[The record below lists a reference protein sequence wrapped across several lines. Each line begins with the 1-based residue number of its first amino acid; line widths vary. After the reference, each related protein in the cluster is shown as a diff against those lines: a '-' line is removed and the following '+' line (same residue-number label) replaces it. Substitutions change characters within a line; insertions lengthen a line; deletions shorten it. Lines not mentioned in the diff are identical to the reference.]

1 MTMDYAQ
8 MTQQLDDLRFIRA
21 QAEFNAVVHSLS
33 GSTDERLE
41 SMLRHREQLL
51 ADKQHYE
58 LTSSLDKYLT
68 SKVEDV
74 VERSLRER
82 LDAAKHILVSRQIKD
97 IEARLEI
104 MDAWME
110 NNALED

>member
-1 MTMDYAQ
+1 MDTAQ
-8 MTQQLDDLRFIRA
+8 MTKMLDDLRFVRA
-21 QAEFNAVVHSLS
+21 QAEFNAVLASLN
-33 GSTDERLE
+33 GNKDECLE
-41 SMLRHREQLL
+41 SLLRHREQLL

-58 LTSSLDKYLT
+58 LTSSLEKYQT

-74 VERSLRER
+74 LERSLRER

-104 MDAWME
+104 LDACLDKYS
-110 NNALED
+110 LES

>member
-1 MTMDYAQ
+1 MDNQRMTEI
-8 MTQQLDDLRFIRA
+8 LNDLRFVRA
-21 QAEFNAVVHSLS
+21 QAEFNAVVASLS

-58 LTSSLDKYLT
+58 LSSSLEKYQT

-74 VERSLRER
+74 IERSLRER
-82 LDAAKHILVSRQIKD
+82 LDAAKNILLLRQIKD
-97 IEARLEI
+97 IEARLEV

-110 NNALED
+110 NNALGV